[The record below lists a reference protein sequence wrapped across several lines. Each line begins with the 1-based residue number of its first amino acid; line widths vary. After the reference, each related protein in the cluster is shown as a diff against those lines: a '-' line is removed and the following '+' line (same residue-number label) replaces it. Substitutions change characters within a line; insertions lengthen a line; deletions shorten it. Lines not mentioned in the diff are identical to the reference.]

1 MTKNL
6 VIKITLIIVLVLA
19 GIFLLFA
26 GVVSTIYIAG
36 KTRMWILTR
45 NMTGGTSL
53 VYEIDTIGLS
63 EEEKK
68 DLSRKMVAVLR
79 RRIDPRGKLPIIWRP
94 LGDTRFE
101 IQISHAAGPSAP
113 QDIQRTLKGAGILE
127 FRVLPTQGHPE
138 VDMDAADRCVKS
150 LQEKGPKYA
159 TDNEYVWCEIE
170 DIHEWMISDLLE
182 GRPRLNVFDAEQ
194 RPAITSQFGE
204 KYYVL
209 ASNKPDEAM
218 LYRPGKAGWRLK
230 KVKPT
235 TDNMGRRSI
244 GFTLDEQGGK
254 LFAEITGKN
263 IGRPLCIL
271 LDGIAMSAPNVQ
283 SRIHRQ
289 GIITGSFTQTQVEDI
304 VNKLNAGSLPARLI
318 ERSISIETIGPS
330 TASGKH
336 DKSEKNEK
344 ELIER

>member
-1 MTKNL
+1 M
-6 VIKITLIIVLVLA
+6 
-19 GIFLLFA
+19 
-26 GVVSTIYIAG
+26 
-36 KTRMWILTR
+36 
-45 NMTGGTSL
+45 
-53 VYEIDTIGLS
+53 
-63 EEEKK
+63 
-68 DLSRKMVAVLR
+68 
-79 RRIDPRGKLPIIWRP
+79 
-94 LGDTRFE
+94 
-101 IQISHAAGPSAP
+101 
-113 QDIQRTLKGAGILE
+113 LKGAGILE
-127 FRVLPTQGHPE
+127 YRVLPTQRHPD
-138 VDMDAADRCVKS
+138 VDMDVMAGYVERLK
-150 LQEKGPKYA
+150 EKGPKYA
-159 TDNEYVWCEIE
+159 SDSQYVWCEIE
-170 DIHEWMISDLLE
+170 NITEWKVDKEDPSI
-182 GRPRLNVFDAEQ
+182 VA
-194 RPAITSQFGE
+194 QFGD

-209 ASNKPDEAM
+209 ASNKPNDTM
-218 LYRPGKAGWRLK
+218 LHGPGTRPWKLEKAN
-230 KVKPT
+230 PT

-263 IGRPLCIL
+263 ISRLLCIL
-271 LDGIAMSAPNVQ
+271 LDGIAMSAPNIQ